1 MDDRRHYR
9 QWGLPEPQRDQ
20 MKAII
25 LGFVFLLLLGL
36 ASINGNSALF
46 DSVPFGGWSFL
57 VLYLAFH
64 FTYLAGV
71 SVRNKMPSSAGGR
84 LAWGV
89 FAYFAIIV
97 GALPISIYLAG
108 EKKFGWIAML
118 LSLLG
123 LLVAR
128 RVVQNGGE
136 IALTIPSIVHR
147 RETWVRVAWILVFG
161 LAVLSAKSF
170 DLLNHDFA
178 TAGVRLLA
186 FNLARLLL
194 VIYLGFGLFQI
205 GTWIL
210 KLAGG
215 SSSQRSGPSG
225 LDQVILCSVLGGA
238 TATIGMFILGVVNL
252 YYTWLIFILVL
263 PIVWVSGQ
271 WLVPSSEW
279 MLLELGRFFRHKTF
293 HQAYLPSLLLAALI
307 VGLCLTLVVK
317 GLWPGDA
324 GGDVYSHYLPYYR
337 EVIARHGLAPNDL
350 WYHYYVSKGGGL
362 FFLGM
367 LLSDELAAQL
377 VTLYFQFIFAAIIYD
392 FVTRMIRVR
401 TAGLF
406 AVLLLLYIYLPLRI
420 WGIFLKP
427 HELMGCWL
435 FFGLW
440 FSIFVGR
447 QKILNWRQC
456 VVGGVIFA
464 AAFALQFPTAVGL
477 IAPLWGL
484 VGIWYWYFAA
494 GRLPEGLCA
503 WLLSAGSIG
512 SLSCLLAFN
521 QWQTGLGLDTPIRL
535 FWKFADVNHFAQW
548 VSPYLMVYLDEGS
561 SKGVGE
567 FGSPIAKLA
576 NFSEFAKLMRW
587 EDLGSV
593 LPSIQHLA
601 SLVLILVAAKAISN
615 KREIGKIEIASLPI
629 LLVAISWLISF
640 FAQQPP
646 PNKGILLLLAGLVG
660 FAVVVLTYPAEGAPP
675 GVRISPIIGHF
686 STLSRGLG
694 NLFKR
699 QVFADSA
706 LFLLCLTALAWF
718 MANLVDQ
725 PVSIYRMFAFLSA
738 VSIAGAVV
746 VWTLCLGV
754 IRQGI
759 LSNARSRRG
768 LTAVFLTFA
777 VCLSCSKM
785 LAGVRQRIRPMI
797 GFALGLESAE
807 VALASVPEE
816 YSTHGDVWPPYL
828 AARKLVGLKAP
839 ILTFGINGDL
849 LGTSFAFPGA
859 GLQSEVSYSLGPNW
873 HTIAFGSPEM
883 AERELRNLG
892 INYFLIDW
900 RYESLFGGVPMSNLF
915 APEQFAKRFSMLADY
930 DGVWLL
936 TWRDRGGGGIAADKI
951 MIWDLVR
958 NGCGDPFAFPPIV
971 KDFADR
977 LGRLLADKSFTP
989 LKIRSEDPTF
999 VAMSNRMEAE
1009 LRDLLPHQLLDT
1021 TFEAVAANTKEEFL
1035 RTLSQLHFL
1044 DQHGALADPSD
1055 ASPSDQML
1063 SLSAAILRQVS
1074 ENIKRQILLQLK
1086 PATDRD
1092 PAQIFIEMNNQ
1103 ALANRRAKDLYDVVR
1118 EIFDFNHGST
1128 NSVVRKPGLRHVEGW
1143 Q

>member
-1 MDDRRHYR
+1 
-9 QWGLPEPQRDQ
+9 

-25 LGFVFLLLLGL
+25 FGFAFLLLAVL
-36 ASINGNSALF
+36 ASINGNSSLF

-57 VLYLAFH
+57 VLYLAFY
-64 FTYLAGV
+64 FTYLPSV
-71 SVRNKMPSSAGGR
+71 SARNKMPCAAGGR
-84 LAWGV
+84 LAWWV
-89 FAYFAIIV
+89 FSYFAILV
-97 GALPISIYLAG
+97 GALPISIYLMG
-108 EKKFGWIAML
+108 QKKFGWIAVL
-118 LSLLG
+118 LSMVS
-123 LLVAR
+123 LLVACR
-128 RVVQNGGE
+128 AVQNGSE
-136 IALTIPSIVHR
+136 TTLTVPSIVYR
-147 RETWVRVAWILVFG
+147 REKWVRVAWILVFG
-161 LAVLSAKSF
+161 LAVLSARSF

-178 TAGVRLLA
+178 TAGIRLLA
-186 FNLARLLL
+186 FNLARILL

-210 KLAGG
+210 KLDGG
-215 SSSQRSGPSG
+215 SSSQLAGLTG
-225 LDQVILCSVLGGA
+225 LDRVILCSVLGGA
-238 TATIGMFILGVVNL
+238 TATLGMFILGVMNL
-252 YYTWLIFILVL
+252 YFDWLVFILAL
-263 PIVWVSGQ
+263 PVVWMGGQ
-271 WLVPSSEW
+271 WLVPGSEW
-279 MLLELGRFFRHKTF
+279 VLFGIRRFFRPKTF
-293 HQAYLPSLLLAALI
+293 HQAYLPSLLMAALI
-307 VGLCLTLVVK
+307 VGLCLTFIIK
-317 GLWPGDA
+317 GLWPGDG

-337 EVIARHGLAPNDL
+337 EVIARHGLSPNDL
-350 WYHYYVSKGGGL
+350 WYHYYVSKGAGL

-377 VTLYFQFIFAAIIYD
+377 VTLFFHFIFAAIIYD
-392 FVTRMIRVR
+392 VVTRMTRVR

-406 AVLLLLYIYLPLRI
+406 AVVLLLNLYLPLRI

-427 HELMGCWL
+427 HEMMGCWL

-447 QKILNWRQC
+447 QKILSWRQC

-484 VGIWYWYFAA
+484 TGLWYFATS
-494 GRLPEGLCA
+494 RLAAGLCT
-503 WLLSAGSIG
+503 WLLSAASIG

-535 FWKFADVNHFAQW
+535 FWKFANIRHFAQW

-567 FGSPIAKLA
+567 IGSPIAKLA

-587 EDLGSV
+587 EDLSSV

-601 SLVLILVAAKAISN
+601 TLLLILVAARVISK
-615 KREIGKIEIASLPI
+615 KREIGKSEIASLPI
-629 LLVAISWLISF
+629 LLVVVSWLISF
-640 FAQQPP
+640 FAPQPP
-646 PNKGILLLLAGLVG
+646 PDKGFLLFLAALVG
-660 FAVVVLTYPAEGAPP
+660 FAVTQLTYPAEGAAP
-675 GVRISPIIGHF
+675 GGRVSPIIGYL
-686 STLSRGLG
+686 TKLSRGLG
-694 NLFKR
+694 HLFKR

-706 LFLLCLTALAWF
+706 LSLICLTTLAWF

-725 PVSIYRMFAFLSA
+725 PVSIYRMFAFLSGM
-738 VSIAGAVV
+738 SIAGAVV
-746 VWTLCLGV
+746 VWAMCLGV
-754 IRQGI
+754 VRQGI
-759 LSNARSRRG
+759 LPSARGRRG
-768 LTAVFLTFA
+768 LTAVLLTFA
-777 VCLSCSKM
+777 VCLSCSTM

-828 AARKLVGLKAP
+828 AARKRVGLKAP

-873 HTIAFGSPEM
+873 HTIVFGNPDV
-883 AERELRNLG
+883 AEHELRNLG

-900 RYESLFGGVPMSNLF
+900 RYESLFGGVPMSRLF
-915 APEQFAKRFSMLADY
+915 APEQFGRRFSILADY

-936 TWRDRGGGGIAADKI
+936 TWRDWGGGDIAADKI

-958 NGCGDPFAFPPIV
+958 NGCGDPSAFPQIV

-977 LGRLLADKSFTP
+977 LGRLFADKSFSPPTNRP
-989 LKIRSEDPTF
+989 HDQTF

-1009 LRDLLPHQLLDT
+1009 LRDVLPHDLLDT
-1021 TFEAVAANTKEEFL
+1021 TFESITTNTREAFL
-1035 RTLSQLHFL
+1035 RTLSKLNFL
-1044 DQHGALADPSD
+1044 DQHGALVDPSD
-1055 ASPSDQML
+1055 ASPSDSMFL
-1063 SLSAAILRQVS
+1063 LSAAVLGQVS
-1074 ENIKRQILLQLK
+1074 ENIKRGILLQLK
-1086 PATDRD
+1086 PARDEDR
-1092 PAQIFIEMNNQ
+1092 ARIFIDMNNQ
-1103 ALANRRAKDLYDVVR
+1103 ALATRRAKELYDVVR
-1118 EIFDFNHGST
+1118 ETFDFNHGST
-1128 NSVVRKPGLRHVEGW
+1128 DSVVRKPGLRRVEGW